1 MIARALTV
9 IALALVVA
17 LPVHADTIHK
27 REKRQEK
34 RIEKGEAS
42 GRLSDQ
48 EANRLRSKEAAL
60 KQEEQAMRNANG
72 GHLSASDRNALQHQE
87 NKDSRAIRRQKTD
100 ANGK

>member
-1 MIARALTV
+1 MIDRALTV

-17 LPVHADTIHK
+17 LPVQADTIHK

-48 EANRLRSKEAAL
+48 EAARLRSKEAGL
-60 KQEEQAMRNANG
+60 KQEEQAMKNANG
-72 GHLSASDRNALQHQE
+72 GHLSASDRNALRHQE

-100 ANGK
+100 ANGN